1 MWSILAAAKSSMER
15 ISSYASDVMVHKTLP
30 HVGGMAADAHGC
42 MWVGYHDGRIEQY
55 TADGRFLG
63 KLAMLEPVRCL
74 LAVSASVCVC
84 GCVYV

>member
-1 MWSILAAAKSSMER
+1 MLAAAKSSMER
-15 ISSYASDVMVHKTLP
+15 MSSYASDVMDHKTLP

-63 KLAMLEPVRCL
+63 KLAMAAPVRCL
-74 LAVSASVCVC
+74 HAVCARP
-84 GCVYV
+84 